1 MPATKGT
8 AVPRHDVAR
17 SAIAGSTIARS
28 ATAGSTIARSATAG
42 SPIARPVIVLYAR
55 AESAWVVGRHHLAA
69 RARDD
74 RGEGVISAAIVV
86 LIMAAIGAAMWVSFN
101 GLWQDI
107 RGKTEDQVED
117 IGSSNP

>member
-17 SAIAGSTIARS
+17 SA
-28 ATAGSTIARSATAG
+28 TAGSTIAL
-42 SPIARPVIVLYAR
+42 PVIVLYAR

>member
-17 SAIAGSTIARS
+17 SAITGSTITGSTIARS
-28 ATAGSTIARSATAG
+28 TIARST
-42 SPIARPVIVLYAR
+42 IALPVIVLYAR